1 MGSVARS
8 HCIRCGECCLK
19 SSPTLQ
25 REDLGLVRKGAIGKR
40 DLFTI
45 RKGELVRNNISE
57 TLMISHQEMIKLRE
71 REEGGCVFYDDP
83 AKACRIYEDRPLQCS
98 ALMCWDPSEFIKVYE
113 GPKLERRDIIGE
125 GLLLDLMTEHETRC
139 SYETL
144 ESHARE
150 IETQGEKAIQ
160 KIINLLNFDF
170 QLRPFISDNLGIAQ
184 EEMAFL
190 FGRCLVDTIP
200 MFGLKVRRE
209 PDGTFFLT
217 LLESPPRR

>member
-1 MGSVARS
+1 MNSTART

-25 REDLGLVRKGAIGKR
+25 REDLGLIRKGAIGKR

-45 RKGELVRNNISE
+45 RKGELVRDNISE
-57 TLMISHQEMIKLRE
+57 ALMISRQEMIKLRE
-71 REEGGCVFYDDP
+71 RDGGGCVFYDEP
-83 AKACRIYEDRPLQCS
+83 GKECRIYEDRPLQCS
-98 ALMCWDPSEFIKVYE
+98 ALMCWDPKEFIKVYE
-113 GPKLERRDIIGE
+113 RPKLERRDIIQE
-125 GLLLDLMTEHETRC
+125 SLLLEFMAEHEKRC
-139 SYETL
+139 SYEIL
-144 ESHARE
+144 ESDVRE
-150 IETQGEKAIQ
+150 IESKGEKAIQ

-170 QLRPFISDNLGIAQ
+170 QLRPFISDKLGIAQ

-209 PDGTFFLT
+209 ADGTFFLSP
-217 LLESPPRR
+217 LESPPRP